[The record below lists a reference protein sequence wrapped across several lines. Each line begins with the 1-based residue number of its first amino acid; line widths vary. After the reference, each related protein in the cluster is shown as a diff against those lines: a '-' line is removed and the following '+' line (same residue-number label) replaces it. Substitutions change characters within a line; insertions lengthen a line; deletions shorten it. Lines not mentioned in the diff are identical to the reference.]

1 MKISLKS
8 VIFLIPLLLLVCGQ
22 GANAQAIT
30 LVALGDSLTAG
41 SGDESGAN
49 LGGFPARLLMLLE
62 NNYPGSTLN
71 NLAHPGLTS
80 NDVINIELTPAIST
94 LKTAA
99 SGNRKIA
106 LIWVGSNDLFSL
118 YNEVCDRYYPGNY
131 PLCEQDD
138 LNLYRKNMET
148 ILSGL
153 QGAGAELYVA
163 LLDDLSKRP
172 ILADAAMRGALY
184 TNITSEE
191 VARTSVQVTRYN
203 EAIRTLAA
211 THGARTVDFYNS
223 SVFTNPTTL
232 SEDGN
237 HPNSAGYDLI
247 TQSWY
252 AQVTSAPPVSNP
264 RPDIQANASDSAIRV
279 AMNSAVDISLGLRS
293 GSFTNSQADWWLVL
307 VSPSGMLQNYRYP
320 VQWDAAD
327 SLANLTPAYQGTLF
341 EFSPVVLTHFVPTEL
356 GLYQLFFGVDLTPN
370 GLLDMDRLFFD
381 SVSITAQ

>member
-8 VIFLIPLLLLVCGQ
+8 VIFSIPLLLLVCGQ

-49 LGGFPARLLMLLE
+49 LGGFPSRLLMLLE

-94 LKTAA
+94 LNAAA

-203 EAIRTLAA
+203 EAIRIAA
-211 THGARTVDFYNS
+211 
-223 SVFTNPTTL
+223 
-232 SEDGN
+232 
-237 HPNSAGYDLI
+237 
-247 TQSWY
+247 Q
-252 AQVTSAPPVSNP
+252 
-264 RPDIQANASDSAIRV
+264 
-279 AMNSAVDISLGLRS
+279 
-293 GSFTNSQADWWLVL
+293 
-307 VSPSGMLQNYRYP
+307 
-320 VQWDAAD
+320 
-327 SLANLTPAYQGTLF
+327 
-341 EFSPVVLTHFVPTEL
+341 
-356 GLYQLFFGVDLTPN
+356 
-370 GLLDMDRLFFD
+370 
-381 SVSITAQ
+381 